1 MFIPARIDHFQL
13 LALLLP
19 LSKGEPLMAHVIHRI
34 HLAAPDAQLLD
45 LLLPTF
51 EARAWKLEYVGPPE
65 AYVQDLEKHA
75 RQGRLSANH
84 IDPTWF
90 RRYFCPLLLE
100 VDCAD
105 QASMEILR
113 NIKLLYG
120 ALPVIIIG
128 TNVDWTALAVAR
140 LDGADALFRRDDL
153 RPGPLTEAVRDALA
167 RVDRW
172 CGLVAQFLNTAV
184 HQGGWPPTVGYN
196 GRVL

>member
-1 MFIPARIDHFQL
+1 MAR
-13 LALLLP
+13 A
-19 LSKGEPLMAHVIHRI
+19 IHRI

-45 LLLPTF
+45 LLLPDF
-51 EARAWKLEYVGPPE
+51 ETRGWKLEYVGPPE
-65 AYVQDLEKHA
+65 AHLQDLEKHA

-90 RRYFCPLLLE
+90 RRFFCPLLLE

-105 QASMEILR
+105 RASIEIIR

-120 ALPVIIIG
+120 ALPVIVIG

-140 LDGADALFRRDDL
+140 LDGADALFRRNDL
-153 RPGPLTEAVRDALA
+153 RPGPLTEAVRDALS

-172 CGLVAQFLNTAV
+172 CGLIAQFLEGAGR
-184 HQGGWPPTVGYN
+184 QAGLPPAVGYN
-196 GRVL
+196 GRMP

>member
-1 MFIPARIDHFQL
+1 MAR
-13 LALLLP
+13 A
-19 LSKGEPLMAHVIHRI
+19 IHRI
-34 HLAAPDAQLLD
+34 HLVAPDAQLLD
-45 LLLPTF
+45 LLLPDF
-51 EARAWKLEYVGPPE
+51 ETRGWKLEHVGSPE
-65 AYVQDLEKHA
+65 AYVLDLEKHA

-84 IDPTWF
+84 IDPAWF

-105 QASMEILR
+105 RASMEIIR

-120 ALPVIIIG
+120 ALPVIVIG

-153 RPGPLTEAVRDALA
+153 QPGPLTEAVRDALA

-172 CGLVAQFLNTAV
+172 CGLIARFLDAAA
-184 HQGGWPPTVGYN
+184 HQAGWPLIVGYN